1 MVPTAADE
9 TVKLAHEM
17 GHCATGSFYNRWAAC
32 DVRQKHEN
40 RANRWA
46 YRRLIPPEALEEAF
60 RRGLREPWELAKHFN
75 VTEPFLRDALEYCRQ
90 AAEP

>member
-1 MVPTAADE
+1 MVPLAADE

-17 GHCATGSFYNRWAAC
+17 GHCATGSFYNRRAAC

-75 VTEPFLRDALEYCRQ
+75 VTEPFLRGALEYYRQ

>member
-1 MVPTAADE
+1 MVPKAADE

-17 GHCATGSFYNRWAAC
+17 GHCATGSFY
-32 DVRQKHEN
+32 
-40 RANRWA
+40 NRWA

-75 VTEPFLRDALEYCRQ
+75 VTEPFLRGALEYYRQ